1 MAGATVETDATMV
14 AMTTPITPRHYDAKL
29 AETILGSDEL
39 LTGLPAYLG
48 IRTVE
53 LGPARMV
60 AELDVRAELLNP
72 FGTAHGGVVAGL
84 VDHVLGSV
92 LYPVIERGK
101 WAATTEFKLNLV
113 AAVREGTLRAEAV
126 IVAMSKRT
134 AVVQVEVTNDGKL
147 ACLAQGTVLIPER
160 G

>member
-1 MAGATVETDATMV
+1 MV
-14 AMTTPITPRHYDAKL
+14 AMTTPIAPKRYDPEIAAAM
-29 AETILGSDEL
+29 AESEQL

-53 LGPARMV
+53 VGPARMV
-60 AELDVRAELLNP
+60 AELDVRPELLNP
-72 FGTAHGGVVAGL
+72 FGTAHGGVLAGL

-92 LYPVIERGK
+92 LYPVIERGQ

-113 AAVREGTLRAEAV
+113 AAIREGNVRAEAI

-134 AVVQVEVTNDGKL
+134 AVVQVEVTNEGKL
-147 ACLAQGTVLIPER
+147 AGLAQGTVLIPEKR

>member
-1 MAGATVETDATMV
+1 MG
-14 AMTTPITPRHYDAKL
+14 AMTTPITPKHYDAAL
-29 AETILGSDEL
+29 AESIVGSDEL

-53 LGPARMV
+53 MGPARMV
-60 AELDVRAELLNP
+60 AEIDVRPELLNP

-92 LYPVIERGK
+92 LYPVIERGR
-101 WAATTEFKLNLV
+101 WAATTEFKVNLV
-113 AAVREGTLRAEAV
+113 TAVREGTLRAEAI

-134 AVVQVEVTNDGKL
+134 AVVQIEVTNDGKL

-160 G
+160 S

>member
-1 MAGATVETDATMV
+1 MSL
-14 AMTTPITPRHYDAKL
+14 MTTPITPRRYN
-29 AETILGSDEL
+29 AETAAVIAGSDEL

-53 LGPARMV
+53 VGPARMI
-60 AELDVRAELLNP
+60 AELDVRPELLNP
-72 FGTAHGGVVAGL
+72 FGSAHGGVVAGL

-92 LYPVIERGK
+92 LYPVIERGQ

-113 AAVREGTLRAEAV
+113 AAVRSGVLRAEAI

-134 AVVQVEVTNDGKL
+134 AVVHVEVTNDGKL
-147 ACLAQGTVLIPER
+147 ACMAQGTVLIPEPR
-160 G
+160 A

>member
-1 MAGATVETDATMV
+1 MG
-14 AMTTPITPRHYDAKL
+14 AMTTPITPRQYDAQL
-29 AETILGSDEL
+29 AESILGSDEL

-53 LGPARMV
+53 LGPAKMV
-60 AELDVRAELLNP
+60 AELDVRPELLNP

-92 LYPVIERGK
+92 LYPVIERGR

-113 AAVREGTLRAEAV
+113 TAVRGGTLRAEAI

-134 AVVQVEVTNDGKL
+134 AVVQIEVTNDGKL

-160 G
+160 S

>member
-1 MAGATVETDATMV
+1 MGR
-14 AMTTPITPRHYDAKL
+14 MTTPITPRRYDPKV
-29 AETILGSDEL
+29 AESMTGADDL
-39 LTGLPAYLG
+39 LTGLPAFLG

-53 LGPARMV
+53 IGPARMV
-60 AELDVRAELLNP
+60 AELDVRPELLNP

-92 LYPVIERGK
+92 LYPVIERGQ

-113 AAVREGTLRAEAV
+113 AAVRSGVLRAEAI

-147 ACLAQGTVLIPER
+147 ACLAQGTVLIPEPR
-160 G
+160 A

>member
-1 MAGATVETDATMV
+1 
-14 AMTTPITPRHYDAKL
+14 MTRPITPRQYDDKMAQSFVG
-29 AETILGSDEL
+29 ADDL

-53 LGPARMV
+53 VGPARMV
-60 AELDVRAELLNP
+60 AELDVRPELLNP

-92 LYPVIERGK
+92 LYPVIERGR
-101 WAATTEFKLNLV
+101 WAATTEFKLNLLTT
-113 AAVREGTLRAEAV
+113 VRDGTLRAEAI

-147 ACLAQGTVLIPER
+147 ACLAQGTVLIPEP